1 MYRMKGR
8 LDDGQSFNLAL
19 GNAPN
24 FMAALSAAGKILAD
38 NLKER
43 AGAVTRFTIA
53 SEDEGQGFKLRT
65 PKKKKEDA
73 AAPAAPS
80 SRKR

>member
-53 SEDEGQGFKLRT
+53 SEDEAQGFKLRT
-65 PKKKKEDA
+65 PKKKKEGA
-73 AAPAAPS
+73 SNAAPAT
-80 SRKR
+80 RKR